1 MTAHGSP
8 LGVGPGSFNVLIGK
22 RPAWRGISAA
32 QAAKLAQTF
41 TEGMEKIIKAQA
53 KVTATMGT
61 PAAPVAAADL
71 VKTVAETVAQ
81 MASLMASFAADTH
94 ACPIVKVVVP
104 DGAGVV
110 INGSQTVLING
121 MAACRLGDTIQEATS
136 VNSIAVGEFTV
147 LIGGWG
153 ERKNRDRS
161 SMRRSPLRYPEEN
174 TDLLRINPTIYRHQ
188 QYFRSRDRKVPF
200 LRLTTVVGSSPDLA
214 KVKYPHLYHL
224 AKLRAYYDNRVRS
237 VTRYV
242 DVIHYQ
248 LLVIKVLRTYLVTF
262 LVV

>member
-1 MTAHGSP
+1 MPGKPAARVGDMTAHGSP

-121 MAACRLGDTIQEATS
+121 MAACRLGDIIQEATS

-147 LIGGWG
+147 LIGG
-153 ERKNRDRS
+153 
-161 SMRRSPLRYPEEN
+161 
-174 TDLLRINPTIYRHQ
+174 
-188 QYFRSRDRKVPF
+188 
-200 LRLTTVVGSSPDLA
+200 
-214 KVKYPHLYHL
+214 
-224 AKLRAYYDNRVRS
+224 
-237 VTRYV
+237 
-242 DVIHYQ
+242 
-248 LLVIKVLRTYLVTF
+248 
-262 LVV
+262 